1 MARADYVSA
10 QRRQLGSFNR
20 TPADNAARSGEPPS
34 ERNDRKETPMATM
47 QDIQTW
53 RGRTLVD
60 RDGDKIGKIEDVY
73 LDRSSGEPE
82 WVAVKTG
89 VFGSNVSFV
98 PIADASPDGDD
109 IRVGHEKDLVK
120 DAPNVD
126 ADGELSPEEE
136 RRLYQHYGRS
146 DYDEWGTD
154 SEDRTEATYGRDR
167 RDFDGDGDV
176 DRTVG
181 RDTSGPTTD
190 DAMTRSEEELRVGT
204 ERRETGRARLR
215 KYVETENSQQRGPAQ
230 GEEARV
236 EREPITDANVDQAL
250 DGPEISEEEHE
261 VTLHTEEPVV
271 EKRTVPKERVRLDKD
286 VHTDEET
293 VSEDVRKE
301 QIEAEGDAQGR
312 L

>member
-1 MARADYVSA
+1 
-10 QRRQLGSFNR
+10 
-20 TPADNAARSGEPPS
+20 
-34 ERNDRKETPMATM
+34 MATLE
-47 QDIQTW
+47 DVKTW
-53 RGRTLVD
+53 RGRTAYD

-82 WVAVKTG
+82 WLAIKTG
-89 VFGSNVSFV
+89 LFGSNVSFV
-98 PIADASPDGDD
+98 PIGDASSQGDD
-109 IRVGHEKDLVK
+109 VRVGHEKNVVK

-146 DYDEWGTD
+146 DYDEWNDT
-154 SEDRTEATYGRDR
+154 SEDRTS
-167 RDFDGDGDV
+167 RDFGDDTRAFGDGDGDAGGFREG
-176 DRTVG
+176 DAASTVG

-190 DAMTRSEEELRVGT
+190 DAMTRSEEELAVGT

-215 KYVETENSQQRGPAQ
+215 KWVETEQVQETVPVQR
-230 GEEARV
+230 EEVRI
-236 EREPITDANVDQAL
+236 EREPITDANADRAL

-261 VTLHTEEPVV
+261 VVLYEEEPVI
-271 EKRTVPKERVRLDKD
+271 EKRTVPKERVRLEKD
-286 VHTDEET
+286 VHTGEQT

-301 QIEAEGDAQGR
+301 RIETEGDAGGR